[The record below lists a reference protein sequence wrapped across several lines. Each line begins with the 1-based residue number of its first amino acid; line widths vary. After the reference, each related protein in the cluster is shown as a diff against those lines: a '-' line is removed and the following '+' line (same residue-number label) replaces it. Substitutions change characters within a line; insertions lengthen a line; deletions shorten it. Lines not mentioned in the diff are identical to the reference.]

1 MTGATLA
8 RNWELLGRD
17 IAYEGFFRLV
27 RYRVRH
33 TLFDGGWSEVLQ
45 REVFERGHAAA
56 VLPYDPE
63 RDQVALIEQ
72 FRVGA
77 LDAPGGPWLLELVAG
92 IIEDDEP
99 AAEVVRREA
108 REEAGCAVTELERIC
123 EYLVSPG
130 GTTERTTL
138 FVGRADLGDVSGV
151 HGLDREHED
160 ILVHVVDA
168 DSAIAMADDGRVNNA
183 MGQIG
188 LQWFARHRQ
197 RLRRRWT
204 GARR

>member
-1 MTGATLA
+1 ME
-8 RNWELLGRD
+8 RNWELVAREV
-17 IAYEGFFRLV
+17 AYEGFFRLV

-33 TLFDGGWSEVLQ
+33 TLFEGGWSGELQ

-63 RDQVALIEQ
+63 RDRVALVEQ

-77 LDAPGGPWLLELVAG
+77 LEAPGGPWLLELVAG
-92 IIEDDEP
+92 IVEAGET

-108 REEAGCAVTELERIC
+108 VEEAGCAVTELERIC

-151 HGLDREHED
+151 HGRADEHED

-168 DSAIAMADDGRVNNA
+168 ATAVAMADDGRVNNA

-188 LQWFARHRQ
+188 LQWFARHREG
-197 RLRRRWT
+197 LRRRWG
-204 GARR
+204 GAGR

>member
-1 MTGATLA
+1 ME
-8 RNWELLGRD
+8 RKWELVAREV
-17 IAYEGFFRLV
+17 AYEGFFRLV

-33 TLFDGGWSEVLQ
+33 TLFEGGWSGELQ

-63 RDQVALIEQ
+63 RDRVALVEQ

-77 LDAPGGPWLLELVAG
+77 LEAPGGPWLLELVAG
-92 IIEDDEP
+92 IVEAGET

-108 REEAGCAVTELERIC
+108 VEEAGCAVTELERIC

-151 HGLDREHED
+151 HGRADEHED

-168 DSAIAMADDGRVNNA
+168 ATAVAMADDGRVNNA

-188 LQWFARHRQ
+188 LQWFARHREG
-197 RLRRRWT
+197 LRRRWG
-204 GARR
+204 GAGR

>member
-1 MTGATLA
+1 ME
-8 RNWELLGRD
+8 RNWELVAREV
-17 IAYEGFFRLV
+17 AYEGFFRLV

-33 TLFDGGWSEVLQ
+33 TLFEGGWSGELQ

-63 RDQVALIEQ
+63 RDRVALVEQ

-77 LDAPGGPWLLELVAG
+77 LEAPGGPWLLELVAG
-92 IIEDDEP
+92 IVEAGET

-108 REEAGCAVTELERIC
+108 VEEAGCAVTELERIC

-138 FVGRADLGDVSGV
+138 FAGRADLGDVSGV
-151 HGLDREHED
+151 HGRADEHED

-168 DSAIAMADDGRVNNA
+168 ATAVAMADDGRVNNA

-188 LQWFARHRQ
+188 LQWFARHREG
-197 RLRRRWT
+197 LRRRWG
-204 GARR
+204 GAGR

>member
-1 MTGATLA
+1 ME
-8 RNWELLGRD
+8 RNWELVAREV
-17 IAYEGFFRLV
+17 AYEGFFRLV

-33 TLFDGGWSEVLQ
+33 TLFEGGWSGELQ

-63 RDQVALIEQ
+63 RDRVALVEQ

-77 LDAPGGPWLLELVAG
+77 LEAPGGPWLLELVAG
-92 IIEDDEP
+92 IVEAGET

-108 REEAGCAVTELERIC
+108 LEEAGCAVTEVERIC

-138 FVGRADLGDVSGV
+138 FVGRADLGEVSGV
-151 HGLDREHED
+151 HGRADEHED

-168 DSAIAMADDGRVNNA
+168 ATAIAMADDGRVNNA

-188 LQWFARHRQ
+188 LQWLARHREG
-197 RLRRRWT
+197 LRRRWG
-204 GARR
+204 GAGR